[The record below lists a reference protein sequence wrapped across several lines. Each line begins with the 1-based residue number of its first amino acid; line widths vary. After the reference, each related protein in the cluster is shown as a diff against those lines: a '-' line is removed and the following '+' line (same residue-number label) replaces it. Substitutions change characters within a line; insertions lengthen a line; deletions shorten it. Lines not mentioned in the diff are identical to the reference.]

1 MNANGVLHRAGEFLR
16 RPGVAR
22 VVLCLLTVAT
32 TAYALNMFSGTLIG
46 GGMNMLE
53 RLLLPLFAVLFAWIA
68 LSFWTATLGF
78 VVTMLGV
85 RRCCA
90 PATNSKAAPVGRS
103 AVLIPVYNESPA
115 DVFASVDAML
125 KSLDET
131 GHAGQFDLFV
141 LSDTTNPDIWLEEER
156 TWAALVSEGR
166 SGARVFY
173 RRRPKNTS
181 RKAGNIAD
189 FCTRWGAHYSYMI
202 VLDADSLMEG
212 ETFCEM
218 ARRMD
223 ADAELGILQVPPTP
237 INRMSFFA
245 RLQQFAARLYGPV
258 FIQGFATWAHY
269 DSNYWGHNAIIRIEP
284 FMKHCGLP
292 VLPGKAPLGGEILSH
307 DFVEAALM
315 RRAGYKVCLADDL
328 DGSYEECPTK
338 LIDFAKRDQ
347 RWCQGN
353 MQHIRLVFSEG
364 FLPISRFH
372 LACGAMSYLASPLWM
387 LFMVLGGLAMIVD
400 QLDPVSRQRAVA
412 SAASVFALSMALL
425 ILPKVYSVIAL
436 VRDRAKLAHLGG
448 WRKVIGSV
456 LIESLVSMLIAPI
469 MMLFHTRF
477 VVATLMGES
486 VQWNA
491 QNRGEGGFSL
501 IDSMRDYRTHTLVGL
516 AATAIVA
523 FAAPHLLLWFL
534 PVVFGLVLSV
544 PVTGI
549 LDSLAI
555 GQWLARRRL
564 LLIPEEASSPR
575 VVRLQKQAARRREQ
589 SAAEVDRS
597 RLFLRVL
604 IDPSFHALHQTI
616 LQATDSHLPI
626 APAELRAAKEVFEKD
641 GPEAMSVQSRRMILS
656 DANALKEFHIRARTR
671 QRAAATTTL
680 AN

>member
-1 MNANGVLHRAGEFLR
+1 MNAFRLLRSGGESLR

-22 VVLCLLTVAT
+22 GVLCALTLIT
-32 TAYALNMFSGTLIG
+32 TGYALHLFHGTLLG
-46 GGMNMLE
+46 GGINMLE
-53 RLLLPLFAVLFAWIA
+53 RLLLPLFGVLFAWIA
-68 LSFWTATLGF
+68 FSFWTATLGF
-78 VVTMLGV
+78 AVTMLGG
-85 RRCCA
+85 RRSCA
-90 PATNSKAAPVGRS
+90 PPTRSKAAPSGRS

-125 KSLDET
+125 KSLEET
-131 GHAGQFDLFV
+131 GHSQQFDLFV

-156 TWAALVSEGR
+156 TWAALVSEHR
-166 SGARVFY
+166 SGSRVFY

-223 ADAELGILQVPPTP
+223 ADPEVGILQVPPTP
-237 INRMSFFA
+237 INRLSFFA
-245 RLQQFAARLYGPV
+245 RLQQFAARVYGPV
-258 FIQGFATWAHY
+258 FMQGFATWAHY

-338 LIDFAKRDQ
+338 LIDFAIRDQ

-372 LACGAMSYLASPLWM
+372 LACGAMSYLASPLWL
-387 LFMVLGGLAMIVD
+387 LFMVLGGLAMVVD
-400 QLDPVSRQRAVA
+400 QLDPVSRERSIA
-412 SAASVFALSMALL
+412 SAAQVFALSMALL
-425 ILPKVYSVIAL
+425 MLPKVYSVIAL
-436 VRDRAKLAHLGG
+436 VRDPVRLANLGG
-448 WRKVIGSV
+448 WSRVLGST
-456 LIESLVSMLIAPI
+456 LIESVISMLIAPI

-477 VVATLMGES
+477 VVTTLRGES

-501 IDSMRDYRTHTLVGL
+501 IDSIRNYRGHTLAGI
-516 AATAIVA
+516 AATTIVA
-523 FAAPHLLLWFL
+523 LFTPHLLVWFL
-534 PVVFGLVLSV
+534 PVVFGLVLSI
-544 PVTGI
+544 PLTGI
-549 LDSLAI
+549 LDSVAI
-555 GQWLARRRL
+555 GQWLAKRKL
-564 LLIPEEASSPR
+564 LLIPEEANSPR
-575 VVRLQKQAARRREQ
+575 VVRLQKQAMHRRER
-589 SAAEVDRS
+589 AAGDVDRS
-597 RLFLRVL
+597 SLFMRVL

-626 APAELRAAKEVFEKD
+626 APADLRAAKEAFEKD
-641 GPEAMSVQSRRMILS
+641 GPEAIPVQARRMILS

-671 QRAAATTTL
+671 QRASTTL

>member
-1 MNANGVLHRAGEFLR
+1 MNVCRMMHSVGEFVR
-16 RPGVAR
+16 RPGVSR
-22 VVLCLLTVAT
+22 IVLCALTLLT
-32 TAYALNMFSGTLIG
+32 TAYALNLFHGTLVG
-46 GGMNMLE
+46 GGTNMLE
-53 RLLLPLFAVLFAWIA
+53 RLLLPLFGVLFAWIA

-78 VVTMLGV
+78 VVTTLGG
-85 RRCCA
+85 RRSSA
-90 PATNSKAAPVGRS
+90 PPSNSTAAPSGRS

-125 KSLDET
+125 KSLEET

-156 TWAALVSEGR
+156 TWGALVSEQRGG
-166 SGARVFY
+166 SRVFY

-212 ETFCEM
+212 QTFCEM

-223 ADAELGILQVPPTP
+223 ADPEIGILQVPPTP
-237 INRMSFFA
+237 INRLSFFA
-245 RLQQFAARLYGPV
+245 RLQQFAARVYGPV

-338 LIDFAKRDQ
+338 LIDFAIRDQ

-372 LACGAMSYLASPLWM
+372 LACGAMSYLASPLWL
-387 LFMVLGGLAMIVD
+387 LFMVLGGLAMVVD
-400 QLDPVSRQRAVA
+400 QLDPVSRERAVS
-412 SAASVFALSMALL
+412 SAASVFILSMTLL
-425 ILPKVYSVIAL
+425 MLPKLYSVIAL
-436 VRDRAKLAHLGG
+436 VRDPARLASLGG
-448 WRKVIGSV
+448 WSKVIGSTM
-456 LIESLVSMLIAPI
+456 IESVVSMLIAPI

-477 VVATLMGES
+477 VVTTLRGET

-491 QNRGEGGFSL
+491 QNRGEGGYSFLDAVRS
-501 IDSMRDYRTHTLVGL
+501 YRGHTLAGL
-516 AATAIVA
+516 VATAVVA
-523 FAAPHLLLWFL
+523 VFAPHLLLWFL
-534 PVVFGLVLSV
+534 PVVFGLVFSV
-544 PVTGI
+544 PLTAA
-549 LDSLAI
+549 LDSVTI
-555 GQWLARRRL
+555 GQWLARNKL
-564 LLIPEEASSPR
+564 LLIPEEANSPR
-575 VVRLQKQAARRREQ
+575 VIRLQKQAIRRREH
-589 SAAEVDRS
+589 AAQDLDRS
-597 RLFLRVL
+597 KLFMRVL
-604 IDPSFHALHQTI
+604 LDPSFHALHQTI

-626 APAELRAAKEVFEKD
+626 PPAELRAAKDVFEQS
-641 GPEAMSVQSRRMILS
+641 GPEGLEPQARRMILS
-656 DANALKEFHIRARTR
+656 DANALKEFHIRTRTLR
-671 QRAAATTTL
+671 GGAPATL

>member
-1 MNANGVLHRAGEFLR
+1 MNVSKLLCSAGELVR
-16 RPGVAR
+16 RPGFAR
-22 VVLCLLTVAT
+22 FILCALTVAT
-32 TAYALNMFSGTLIG
+32 TGYALHLFSGTLIG

-53 RLLLPLFAVLFAWIA
+53 KLLLPLFAVLFAWIA

-78 VVTMLGV
+78 AVMMLGL
-85 RRCCA
+85 RRPGA
-90 PATNSKAAPVGRS
+90 PATQSTAAPAGRS

-115 DVFASVDAML
+115 DVFASVEAML
-125 KSLDET
+125 KSLEET
-131 GHAGQFDLFV
+131 GHSAQFDLFV

-156 TWAALVSEGR
+156 TWAALVGEHR
-166 SGARVFY
+166 SGSRVFY

-223 ADAELGILQVPPTP
+223 ADPELGILQVPPTP
-237 INRMSFFA
+237 INRLSFFA
-245 RLQQFAARLYGPV
+245 RLQQFAARVYGPV

-269 DSNYWGHNAIIRIEP
+269 DSNYWGHNAIIRIAP

-372 LACGAMSYLASPLWM
+372 LACGAMSYLASPLWL
-387 LFMVLGGLAMIVD
+387 LFMVLGGLAMLVD

-412 SAASVFALSMALL
+412 SAASVFALSMTLL
-425 ILPKVYSVIAL
+425 MLPKVYSVVAL
-436 VRDRAKLAHLGG
+436 VRDPAKLAHLGG
-448 WRKVIGSV
+448 WSKVISSALV
-456 LIESLVSMLIAPI
+456 ESLVSMLIAPI

-491 QNRGEGGFSL
+491 QNRGEGGFDL
-501 IDSMRDYRTHTLVGL
+501 LDSIRNYRTHTLAGL
-516 AATAIVA
+516 AAAAVVA
-523 FAAPHLLLWFL
+523 VAAPHLLLWFL
-534 PVVFGLVLSV
+534 PVVFGLVLSI
-544 PVTGI
+544 PITGI
-549 LDSLAI
+549 LDSVAV
-555 GQWLARRRL
+555 GQWLARRKL

-575 VVRLQKQAARRREQ
+575 VVSLQKQAIAVREH
-589 SAAEVDRS
+589 SANQIDRAK
-597 RLFLRVL
+597 LFMRVL
-604 IDPSFHALHQTI
+604 LDPSFHALHQTI
-616 LQATDSHLPI
+616 LSATDSHLPI
-626 APAELRAAKEVFEKD
+626 SPADLRTAREVVDKD
-641 GPEAMSVQSRRMILS
+641 GPEALPVQTRRMILS
-656 DANALKEFHIRARTR
+656 DANALKELHIRMRSR
-671 QRAAATTTL
+671 QRGTTTTL

>member
-1 MNANGVLHRAGEFLR
+1 MNSQSLLRSAGDTVR
-16 RPGVAR
+16 RPGFAR
-22 VVLCLLTVAT
+22 IVLCALTVAT
-32 TAYALNMFSGTLIG
+32 TAYALYLFSGTLVG

-53 RLLLPLFAVLFAWIA
+53 KLLLPLFGVLFAWIA

-78 VVTMLGV
+78 VVTMCGV
-85 RRCCA
+85 RRVCA
-90 PATNSKAAPVGRS
+90 PATNSSSAPVGRS

-131 GHAGQFDLFV
+131 GHTGQFDLFV

-156 TWAALVSEGR
+156 TWAALVAEHRAGS
-166 SGARVFY
+166 RVFY

-212 ETFCEM
+212 QTLCEM

-237 INRMSFFA
+237 INRLSFFA
-245 RLQQFAARLYGPV
+245 RLQQFAARIYGPV

-307 DFVEAALM
+307 DFDEAALM

-387 LFMVLGGLAMIVD
+387 LFMVLGGLAMLVD
-400 QLDPVSRQRAVA
+400 QLDPVSKQRAVA
-412 SAASVFALSMALL
+412 SAAQVFALSMTLL
-425 ILPKVYSVIAL
+425 MLPKVYSVIAL
-436 VRDRAKLAHLGG
+436 VREPVRLAHLGG
-448 WRKVIGSV
+448 WGKVTASA

-469 MMLFHTRF
+469 MMVFHTRF

-491 QNRGEGGFSL
+491 QNRGEGGFDL
-501 IDSMRDYRTHTLVGL
+501 MDAIRNYRAHTIGGLVATAVVGL
-516 AATAIVA
+516 L
-523 FAAPHLLLWFL
+523 APHLLLWFL

-544 PVTGI
+544 PLTAA
-549 LDSLAI
+549 LDSVAI
-555 GQWLARRRL
+555 GQWLARRKL
-564 LLIPEEASSPR
+564 LLIPEEACSPR
-575 VVRLQKQAARRREQ
+575 VVSLQKEATERREHTEQ
-589 SAAEVDRS
+589 VDRS
-597 RLFLRVL
+597 KLFLRVL
-604 IDPSFHALHQTI
+604 VDPSFHALHQTI
-616 LQATDSHLPI
+616 LNATDSHLPI
-626 APAELRAAKEVFEKD
+626 APAELRAAKEVVDKD
-641 GPEAMSVQSRRMILS
+641 GPEALPVQTRRMILS
-656 DANALKEFHIRARTR
+656 DANALKELHIRVRSR
-671 QRAAATTTL
+671 QHGTTTTL

>member
-1 MNANGVLHRAGEFLR
+1 MNSFRLLRSGGEYLR

-22 VVLCLLTVAT
+22 IVLCALTLVT
-32 TAYALNMFSGTLIG
+32 TAYALNLFSGTLIG
-46 GGMNMLE
+46 GGLNMLE
-53 RLLLPLFAVLFAWIA
+53 WLLMPLFGILFAWIA
-68 LSFWTATLGF
+68 FSFWTATLGF
-78 VVTMLGV
+78 AVTML
-85 RRCCA
+85 RLCRSCA
-90 PATNSKAAPVGRS
+90 PPTNSKAPPTGRS

-125 KSLDET
+125 KSLEET
-131 GHAGQFDLFV
+131 GNSQQFDLFV

-156 TWAALVSEGR
+156 TWAALVSEHRTG
-166 SGARVFY
+166 SRVFY
-173 RRRPKNTS
+173 RRRPRNTS

-223 ADAELGILQVPPTP
+223 ADSEIGILQVPPTP
-237 INRMSFFA
+237 INRLSFFA
-245 RLQQFAARLYGPV
+245 RLQQFAARAYGPI
-258 FIQGFATWAHY
+258 FIQGFATWAHF

-315 RRAGYKVCLADDL
+315 RRAGYKVCLAEDL

-338 LIDFAKRDQ
+338 LIDFAVRDQ

-372 LACGAMSYLASPLWM
+372 LACGAMSYLASPLWL

-400 QLDPVSRQRAVA
+400 QLDPVSRERSIA
-412 SAASVFALSMALL
+412 SAAQVFALSMTLL
-425 ILPKVYSVIAL
+425 MLPKIYSVLAL
-436 VRDRAKLAHLGG
+436 ARNPIRLAHLGG
-448 WRKVIGSV
+448 WGKVVAST
-456 LIESLVSMLIAPI
+456 LIESVISMLIAPI

-477 VVATLMGES
+477 VVTTLRGES

-491 QNRGEGGFSL
+491 QNRGDGGGFSL
-501 IDSMRDYRTHTLVGL
+501 IDAVRNYRAHTLFGVV
-516 AATAIVA
+516 ATAIVA
-523 FAAPHLLLWFL
+523 FAAPHLMLWFL
-534 PVVFGLVLSV
+534 PVVFGLVLSI
-544 PVTGI
+544 PLTGF
-549 LDSLAI
+549 LDSMTI
-555 GQWLARRRL
+555 GQWLAKHRL
-564 LLIPEEASSPR
+564 LLIPEEAHSPR
-575 VVRLQKQAARRREQ
+575 VVRLQKQAMHRREY
-589 SAAEVDRS
+589 AAKDIDRS
-597 RLFLRVL
+597 RLFMRVL
-604 IDPSFHALHQTI
+604 VDPSFHALHQTI

-626 APAELRAAKEVFEKD
+626 APAELRAAKEVFDKE
-641 GPEAMSVQSRRMILS
+641 GPEALKPQARRMILS
-656 DANALKEFHIRARTR
+656 DANALKEFHIRTRTTDR
-671 QRAAATTTL
+671 PSTTL

>member
-1 MNANGVLHRAGEFLR
+1 MNAFRLMRSGGEFLR
-16 RPGVAR
+16 RPSVAR
-22 VVLCLLTVAT
+22 IVLCALTLVT
-32 TAYALNMFSGTLIG
+32 TAYAVNLFSGTLVG

-53 RLLLPLFAVLFAWIA
+53 RLLLPLFGVLFAWIA

-78 VVTMLGV
+78 AVTMFGG
-85 RRCCA
+85 RRSSA
-90 PATNSKAAPVGRS
+90 PPSNSKAAPVGRS

-125 KSLDET
+125 KSLEET
-131 GHAGQFDLFV
+131 GHAQQFDLFV

-156 TWAALVSEGR
+156 TWAALVGEHR
-166 SGARVFY
+166 SGSRVFY

-237 INRMSFFA
+237 INRLSFFA
-245 RLQQFAARLYGPV
+245 RLQQFAARVYGPV

-269 DSNYWGHNAIIRIEP
+269 DSNYWGHNAIIRVEP

-315 RRAGYKVCLADDL
+315 RRAGYKVCLAEDL

-338 LIDFAKRDQ
+338 LIDFAIRDQ

-372 LACGAMSYLASPLWM
+372 LACGAMSYLASPLWL
-387 LFMVLGGLAMIVD
+387 LFMVLGGLAMVVD
-400 QLDPVSRQRAVA
+400 QLDPVSRERSIA
-412 SAASVFALSMALL
+412 SAASVFALSMTLL
-425 ILPKVYSVIAL
+425 MLPKVYSVIAL
-436 VRDRAKLAHLGG
+436 VRDPIRLSHLGG
-448 WRKVIGSV
+448 WRKVIGST
-456 LIESLVSMLIAPI
+456 LIESIISMLIAPI

-477 VVATLMGES
+477 VVTTLRGES

-491 QNRGEGGFSL
+491 QNRGEGGFNFL
-501 IDSMRDYRTHTLVGL
+501 DSVRNYRGHTLAG
-516 AATAIVA
+516 IVA
-523 FAAPHLLLWFL
+523 TVVVAVFAPHLLLWFL
-534 PVVFGLVLSV
+534 PVVFGLVLSI
-544 PVTGI
+544 PLTGV
-549 LDSLAI
+549 LDSVTI
-555 GQWLARRRL
+555 GQWLAKHRL
-564 LLIPEEASSPR
+564 LLIPEEASCPR
-575 VVRLQKQAARRREQ
+575 VVHLQKQAAVRREQ
-589 SAAEVDRS
+589 AANDIDRS
-597 RLFLRVL
+597 KLFMRVL
-604 IDPSFHALHQTI
+604 VDPSFHALHQTI

-626 APAELRAAKEVFEKD
+626 APAELRAAKEVFDSE
-641 GPEAMSVQSRRMILS
+641 GPEGLKPQARRMILS
-656 DANALKEFHIRARTR
+656 DANALKEFHIRTR
-671 QRAAATTTL
+671 SRRGGSTTTL